1 MELALI
7 NFHKALEIE
16 RNNFGEEHPTCA
28 RTLNEI
34 GNIQMQRGNVKE
46 LMDNYTQAARIY
58 RKAGMPDDHL
68 VVFGTDLFRF
78 EIVQPDAAGAA

>member
-1 MELALI
+1 
-7 NFHKALEIE
+7 
-16 RNNFGEEHPTCA
+16 
-28 RTLNEI
+28 
-34 GNIQMQRGNVKE
+34 MQRGNVKE